1 MAIDRIG
8 NSLRR
13 ATDIE
18 VSNAPV
24 VLQERVGKSDR
35 RDVYRFRVGA
45 ASNFRFNLKGTQ
57 NNTRLKL
64 LNSAGQKIQAARGAR
79 AKVRQF
85 LEAGT
90 YFLQVSSNGD
100 RTSRYRLTVA
110 RPAASP
116 LPPTAFNIRFDYR
129 YDTRG
134 WFTPERRSALE
145 AAGRVWENIIVNDL
159 PDVPAGT
166 SVAALSN
173 PEAGDL
179 IRNFADGAAIDD
191 LVIFVGARELGG
203 STLGITT
210 MPVPFRDQTRLT
222 GNSFQPW
229 LGTIAFDTSTNW
241 FFDPTPNTAD
251 DIPAQS
257 SDFISTA
264 VHEMA
269 HVLGFGTSDASD
281 DLIEGSAFR
290 GGNAIA
296 VNGGQPIPMSGLA
309 HIRDDYQFGGL
320 GIPLMSPFASFG
332 KRKLP
337 TRLDVA
343 ILDDIGYTI
352 NYGATFQNPT
362 V

>member
-1 MAIDRIG
+1 
-8 NSLRR
+8 
-13 ATDIE
+13 
-18 VSNAPV
+18 
-24 VLQERVGKSDR
+24 VGKSDR

-45 ASNFRFNLKGTQ
+45 AGNFRFNLKGTQ
-57 NNTRLKL
+57 NTQLKL
-64 LNSAGQKIQAARGAR
+64 LNSAGQKIQVEKGTT

-85 LEAGT
+85 LDAGT
-90 YFLQVSSNGD
+90 YFLQVSS
-100 RTSRYRLTVA
+100 RLTSRYRLTVA
-110 RPAASP
+110 PPAAP
-116 LPPTAFNIRFDYR
+116 APTAFNIRFDYR

-145 AAGRVWENIIVNDL
+145 AAGRVWETIIVNDL

-173 PEAGDL
+173 PETGAL

-281 DLIEGSAFR
+281 DLIEGAAFR

-309 HIRDDYQFGGL
+309 HIRDGYQFGGL

-352 NYGATFQNPT
+352 NYSATVQNPT
-362 V
+362 A